1 MLWIWNLRSPP
12 FISVNTIQS
21 ASLVSYA
28 YAKLTYKEKDIKI
41 KSPFPKKTM
50 ISYQLLKRA
59 DNLPY
64 LTVYNTHFFCQKC
77 FSKFNV
83 RMIHRILCFMS
94 SCLDSYMPIMLAVYS
109 YLAIHERDVFSVTK
123 AAQKNNPSTPNES
136 WAYDLVTRTLS

>member
-1 MLWIWNLRSPP
+1 
-12 FISVNTIQS
+12 
-21 ASLVSYA
+21 
-28 YAKLTYKEKDIKI
+28 
-41 KSPFPKKTM
+41 M

-64 LTVYNTHFFCQKC
+64 LTVYNTYFFRQKC

-109 YLAIHERDVFSVTK
+109 YLAIHERDVFSVTQ
-123 AAQKNNPSTPNES
+123 AAQKKNPSPPNE
-136 WAYDLVTRTLS
+136 T

>member
-1 MLWIWNLRSPP
+1 
-12 FISVNTIQS
+12 
-21 ASLVSYA
+21 
-28 YAKLTYKEKDIKI
+28 
-41 KSPFPKKTM
+41 M

-64 LTVYNTHFFCQKC
+64 VPVYNTHFFRQKC

-83 RMIHRILCFMS
+83 RMINRILCFMS

-109 YLAIHERDVFSVTK
+109 YLAIHERDVFSVTQ

-136 WAYDLVTRTLS
+136 

>member
-1 MLWIWNLRSPP
+1 
-12 FISVNTIQS
+12 
-21 ASLVSYA
+21 
-28 YAKLTYKEKDIKI
+28 
-41 KSPFPKKTM
+41 M

-64 LTVYNTHFFCQKC
+64 VPVYNMQFFRQKC

-109 YLAIHERDVFSVTK
+109 YLAIHERDVFSVTQ
-123 AAQKNNPSTPNES
+123 AAQENNPSTPNGS
-136 WAYDLVTRTLS
+136 

>member
-28 YAKLTYKEKDIKI
+28 YAKLTYNEKHIKI

-64 LTVYNTHFFCQKC
+64 VPVYNTHFFRQKC

-83 RMIHRILCFMS
+83 CMIHRILCFMN
-94 SCLDSYMPIMLAVYS
+94 SCLDSYNYANNASCIQLFGYTWERCFLCDTGSSEEKCKYS
-109 YLAIHERDVFSVTK
+109 QRE
-123 AAQKNNPSTPNES
+123 
-136 WAYDLVTRTLS
+136 LSLWPGY